1 MPKVS
6 IILPTYNGSKWISN
20 AIESVICQ
28 SFDDWELLVIDDGSS
43 DDTEVIIKAFLQK
56 DSRIVYVKN
65 NKNLGLQKT
74 LNKGINL
81 SKGKY
86 IARIDD
92 DDRWSDDDKLK
103 KQVEFL
109 DINPEYVLIGTGVA
123 VVDDF
128 NKEILRYLNPETDEM
143 IRNVILKRNPFVHSS
158 VVFRKDAGIKAGLY
172 NEGDYGKYIEDYEFW
187 LRLGREGKMYN
198 LPIYAVRFMSRTGNT
213 TNKNRGLQFFKAIR
227 LIKDNRKYYRG
238 YLKSLCFAYF
248 RFFSFKI
255 FNLLPKK
262 IKHIIFRVYKAI

>member
-1 MPKVS
+1 MPKIS
-6 IILPTYNGSKWISN
+6 IVLPTYNGSKWIAD
-20 AIESVICQ
+20 AIQSIVNQ
-28 SFDDWELLVIDDGSS
+28 SFGDWELLVIDDGST
-43 DDTEVIIKAFLQK
+43 DGTYKIVLDFCKN
-56 DSRIVYVKN
+56 DSRVLYIKN
-65 NKNLGLQKT
+65 EQNLGLQKT

-81 SKGKY
+81 TKGEY

-92 DDRWSDDDKLK
+92 DDRWSDADKLK

-109 DINPEYVLIGTGVA
+109 DLNSDCVLIGTGVV

-128 NKEILRYLNPETDEM
+128 DREILRYLNPETDKN
-143 IRNVILKRNPFVHSS
+143 IRSTILKRNPFVHSS

-172 NEGDYGKYIEDYEFW
+172 DEGDYGKHIEDYEFW
-187 LRLGREGKMYN
+187 FRLGREGKMYN

-213 TNKNRGLQFFKAIR
+213 TNKNRSLQLFKAIR
-227 LIKDNRKYYRG
+227 LIKDNRKYYKG

-255 FNLLPKK
+255 FNLLPKN
-262 IKHIIFRVYKAI
+262 IRNFIFKTYKTT